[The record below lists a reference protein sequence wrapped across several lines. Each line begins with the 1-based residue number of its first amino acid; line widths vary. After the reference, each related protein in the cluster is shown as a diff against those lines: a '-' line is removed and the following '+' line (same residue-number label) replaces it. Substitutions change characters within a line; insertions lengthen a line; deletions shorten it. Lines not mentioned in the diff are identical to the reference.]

1 MGPRGLELVR
11 EERLVGGG
19 CEQGQVVVV
28 RHDRVGSLMESE
40 RERSRIG
47 LNET

>member
-11 EERLVGGG
+11 EERLESGG
-19 CEQGQVVVV
+19 CEKGQSIVVG
-28 RHDRVGSLMESE
+28 HDRVGGFTENG